1 MRNLMRDAFCKYED
15 YCKSIIIYN
24 IHHTLCMIGFGSS
37 ISIGIDVLCT
47 HVPVHRCLK
56 RTNEE
61 LDKAK
66 GFSWLQHL

>member
-1 MRNLMRDAFCKYED
+1 MRDAFCKYEH
-15 YCKSIIIYN
+15 YCKEYN
-24 IHHTLCMIGFGSS
+24 NIPHTLCMIGFGSS